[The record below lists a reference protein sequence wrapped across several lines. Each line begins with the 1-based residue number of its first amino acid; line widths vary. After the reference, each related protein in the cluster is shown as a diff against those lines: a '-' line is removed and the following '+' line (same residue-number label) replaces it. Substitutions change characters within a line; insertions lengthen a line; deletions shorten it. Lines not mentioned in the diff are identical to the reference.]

1 MLAKN
6 KTYYHTE
13 LEKNV
18 FLYDYMYYGGTNEHA
33 FTFDYGKEVIKS
45 NNLELFLLKIQDIKP
60 KKIIMSDLVVKN
72 ENKNYCD
79 MQDILLATMKGLK
92 SGDITPEQGKS
103 IAMVAQTLINSVKVE
118 KLLK

>member
-60 KKIIMSDLVVKN
+60 KKVMADLIIKDD
-72 ENKNYCD
+72 NKNYLD
-79 MQDILLATMKGLK
+79 MQEILLETMKGLK
-92 SGDITPEQGKS
+92 SGNVSPEQGKS